1 MTEDEALMAKDYFRW
16 SDNGVEGTMRLVKD
30 LLFWL
35 GENDSSNLLVILAR
49 AGRATRYIS

>member
-49 AGRATRYIS
+49 AGRATWYIS